1 MPKLKDIIKLT
12 KEQYEYLEA
21 GCPDGPLGD
30 LTGLDSD
37 VLYLI
42 EDNTQPVLT
51 VNNTSPDVN
60 GNVSLTIPTN
70 YVTTDTAQT
79 IGATKTI
86 NNDSSIIF
94 TYTNSANPTYGGIK
108 AKYLTD
114 YDILKPTY
122 VKQGYGGYMVT
133 DISAYTGDTNSFIR
147 FNSNVQPASNNT
159 LNLGNSSQKFANIY
173 GINLHGTNLLLSGI
187 MKNGSGN
194 YGISI
199 PTTTSYTANK
209 TLATTEDFSV
219 TTTSGSE
226 SVTANG
232 NTLTFGS
239 NAFNST
245 AIPTTYVSS
254 VNGSSGDITNIA
266 TLNDLPTN
274 PLTYSSTGTYSVA
287 GTNKTTYTYAQTTIY
302 SPNGLIMG
310 GSAAA
315 AGLVTRGICG
325 VSTPSTGGACNKD
338 NLFLNY
344 DSDNTYRASR
354 QVIIQAG
361 SAGTH
366 YGSNLYQYAAARG
379 DAVKGWVESQ
389 ATVTA
394 TASKFVN
401 RDASGNANAVAFN
414 LCSASTSTAN
424 ATISYDSTNEC
435 IKFTF

>member
-42 EDNTQPVLT
+42 EDNTTPVLT
-51 VNNTSPDVN
+51 VNNTSPDAN

-122 VKQGYGGYMVT
+122 VRQGYGGYMVT

-147 FNSNVQPASNNT
+147 FNSSVQPASNNT
-159 LNLGNSSQKFANIY
+159 LNLGNSSQKFSNIY
-173 GINLHGTNLLLSGI
+173 GVNLHGTNLLLSGI

-209 TLATTEDFSV
+209 TIATTSDLSNLV
-219 TTTSGSE
+219 SASA
-226 SVTANG
+226 SG
-232 NTLTFGS
+232 NTLTLTPYGGGTATTYTPSVGVTSVTIQTSGTGISGGS
-239 NAFNST
+239 ST
-245 AIPTTYVSS
+245 AIT
-254 VNGSSGDITNIA
+254 
-266 TLNDLPTN
+266 
-274 PLTYSSTGTYSVA
+274 STGTRTITLDSSSA
-287 GTNKTTYTYAQTTIY
+287 GN
-302 SPNGLIMG
+302 
-310 GSAAA
+310 AAA
-315 AGLVTRGICG
+315 
-325 VSTPSTGGACNKD
+325 NKVVLR
-338 NLFLNY
+338 N
-344 DSDNTYRASR
+344 
-354 QVIIQAG
+354 
-361 SAGTH
+361 
-366 YGSNLYQYAAARG
+366 
-379 DAVKGWVESQ
+379 
-389 ATVTA
+389 
-394 TASKFVN
+394 
-401 RDASGNANAVAFN
+401 ASGTIQSDTFAVSSSGTTKANI
-414 LCSASTSTAN
+414 T
-424 ATISYDSTNEC
+424 YDSTNEC